1 MNLNAVDEQTQLLVN
16 NGHKVFQIHRFA
28 KDDESHLVR
37 LERWAELPQFA
48 KVLDMGSGVG
58 ELAKVFTKLRP
69 DLNFYLVNL
78 SKLQLSYSKEFTCH
92 CCSFL
97 DVPEQSES
105 FDAVLFCFSIGHEDV
120 EVALKEAHR
129 LLKNNGILFIYDM
142 VRVFGNN
149 ENMKVVEYVVNS
161 KETMQKAATG
171 FKLDFY
177 LEPTDDG
184 QYGKSILGEAFDYVF
199 NGTIPAIWRFVK
211 C

>member
-1 MNLNAVDEQTQLLVN
+1 MNLDAVDEQTKLLVN
-16 NGHKVFQIHRFA
+16 SGHRVFQIHRFA
-28 KDDESHLVR
+28 KDEKSHLVR
-37 LERWAELPQFA
+37 LERWAELPKDA

-58 ELAKVFTKLRP
+58 EVAKVFTKLRP
-69 DLNFYLVNL
+69 DLKFYLVNL
-78 SKLQLSYSKEFTCH
+78 SGMQLSYSKEFPCH

-97 DVPEQSES
+97 NVPEQDES
-105 FDAVLFCFSIGHEDV
+105 FDAVLFCFSIGHENV
-120 EVALKEAHR
+120 EIALKEAHR

-142 VRVFGNN
+142 VRIFGNN
-149 ENMKVVEYVVNS
+149 DNMESVAYEVNS
-161 KETMQKAATG
+161 KEAMKKAAQG

-184 QYGKSILGEAFDYVF
+184 KYGKSVLGDAFGYVF

>member
-1 MNLNAVDEQTQLLVN
+1 MNLNVVNEQTKLLVD

-28 KDDESHLVR
+28 KNDESHLAR
-37 LERWAELPQFA
+37 LERWAELPQDA

-69 DLNFYLVNL
+69 DLKFYLVNL
-78 SKLQLSYSKEFTCH
+78 SKLQLSYSKEFICH

-97 DVPEQSES
+97 DVPEQNES
-105 FDAVLFCFSIGHEDV
+105 FDAVLFCFSIGHENV
-120 EVALKEAHR
+120 EIALKEAHR

-149 ENMKVVEYVVNS
+149 DNMKIVEYVVNS
-161 KETMQKAATG
+161 KETMQKAAIG

-184 QYGKSILGEAFDYVF
+184 QYGKSVLGEAFNYVF